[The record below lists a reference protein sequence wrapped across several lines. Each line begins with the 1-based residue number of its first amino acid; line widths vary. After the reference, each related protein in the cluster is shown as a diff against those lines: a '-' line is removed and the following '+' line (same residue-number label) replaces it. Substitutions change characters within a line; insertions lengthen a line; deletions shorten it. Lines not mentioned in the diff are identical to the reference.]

1 MKQVHA
7 IQKLEKKSQAE
18 KLLLEENWCLCHNTL
33 FFIAANYWVLKKVD
47 WVILQS
53 WQNRRVI

>member
-18 KLLLEENWCLCHNTL
+18 KL

-47 WVILQS
+47 
-53 WQNRRVI
+53 